1 MSRIVLALG
10 LGTAIVAG
18 SGVTAIGHVTRRAPV
33 TASVIAAPVAVA
45 APKGPAP
52 VVTTFGSKDVRMSDA
67 TQLIGVTGSGFV
79 QGITVTLVAPL
90 GLATTYATASLH
102 NLTPTSFGLSVLLDE
117 PGTYTLTVRD
127 PSGERSNTVQL
138 IVKAAK

>member
-1 MSRIVLALG
+1 VGLA
-10 LGTAIVAG
+10 TTVVAV

-33 TASVIAAPVAVA
+33 VVQAAEAAVAVE

-52 VVTTFGSKDVRMSDA
+52 VVTAVGSKDLRMSD
-67 TQLIGVTGSGFV
+67 TPQLIGVTGSGFV
-79 QGITVTLVAPL
+79 QGITATLVAPL
-90 GLATTYATASLH
+90 GLATTYAAASLQ
-102 NLTPTSFGLSVLLDE
+102 NLTPTSFGLSMLLDE

>member
-1 MSRIVLALG
+1 VGLA
-10 LGTAIVAG
+10 TTIVAV

-33 TASVIAAPVAVA
+33 AVPVAEASVAVQ

-52 VVTTFGSKDVRMSDA
+52 VVTTVGSKDVRMSD
-67 TQLIGVTGSGFV
+67 TPQLIGVTGSGFV

-90 GLATTYATASLH
+90 GLATTYAAAALQH
-102 NLTPTSFGLSVLLDE
+102 LTPTSFGLSVVLDE

-127 PSGERSNTVQL
+127 PAGERSNSVQL
-138 IVKAAK
+138 SIKPAK